1 MSLLSS
7 LNNIGDDKEA
17 GEELEGI
24 VEFIMSQLVSKQ
36 VLYEPLKEIHEKV
49 CKFANS
55 VPYRTLIMQ
64 TVPWLSR

>member
-1 MSLLSS
+1 M
-7 LNNIGDDKEA
+7 GGDKEA

-55 VPYRTLIMQ
+55 VP
-64 TVPWLSR
+64 